1 MPTVPN
7 PYRQHL
13 VLLIAL
19 SGLAGVVAAG
29 SLMMSLSIGGNLSAA
44 LIGLVGTIVG
54 SAVSFGAV
62 TFHDKRRQEQEIKAM
77 EQVSMPR
84 SSIAPHDAP
93 TTISSRCYRTL
104 RDQHAFPSA
113 QPSGSNAINLVPV
126 SVSTSS
132 KAPVGNVLR

>member
-19 SGLAGVVAAG
+19 SGLAGVVAVG

-54 SAVSFGAV
+54 SAVSFAAV
-62 TFHDKRRQEQEIKAM
+62 TFHDKGARNK
-77 EQVSMPR
+77 R
-84 SSIAPHDAP
+84 S
-93 TTISSRCYRTL
+93 RL
-104 RDQHAFPSA
+104 
-113 QPSGSNAINLVPV
+113 
-126 SVSTSS
+126 
-132 KAPVGNVLR
+132 